1 MMQAITD
8 DLDVD
13 PYSVTRFEDFWPH
26 YVRLHSKPETQWCHA
41 AATMTSTVLFALAIS
56 RKSLFLAV
64 IAPLANHA
72 IAQTSH
78 RLFEKN
84 KSTPWKNQIWHTRA
98 EFKML
103 TLVLTGKM
111 AAEADRFARPCPR
124 AA

>member
-1 MMQAITD
+1 MQAITEA
-8 DLDVD
+8 DLHVD
-13 PYSVTRFEDFWPH
+13 PYAVTRFEDFWPH
-26 YVRLHSKPETQWCHA
+26 YVRLHSKPETQWMHA
-41 AATMTSTVLFALAIS
+41 AATTTSTVLFALAIS
-56 RKSLFLAV
+56 RKSLFLAA
-64 IAPLANHA
+64 IAPLANHL

-103 TLVLTGKM
+103 KLVLTGKM
-111 AAEADRFARPCPR
+111 AAEVDRH

>member
-1 MMQAITD
+1 MMQAITSD
-8 DLDVD
+8 IEVD
-13 PYSVTRFEDFWPH
+13 PYAVTRFEDFWPH
-26 YVRLHSKPETQWCHA
+26 YVRLHSKPETQWFHA
-41 AATMTSTVLFALAIS
+41 AATATSTVLFALAIS
-56 RKSLFLAV
+56 RKSLFLAA
-64 IAPLANHA
+64 IAPLANHL

-103 TLVLTGKM
+103 GLVLTGKM
-111 AAEADRFARPCPR
+111 AAEVARISPR